1 MNNAE
6 QRGIAVATSQPMG
19 RSAVRFPKPETKNRR
34 MITEL
39 NEGWKTWL
47 IDNSQLTIDNSKDH
61 SRIITNHRLP
71 TVNHQLSIVESP
83 ITGMTITVIA
93 N

>member
-6 QRGIAVATSQPMG
+6 QRGIAVATSKPMG

-47 IDNSQLTIDNSKDH
+47 IDNSQLTIDNSKA
-61 SRIITNHRLP
+61 IINPRL
-71 TVNHQLSIVESP
+71 LIVKYL
-83 ITGMTITVIA
+83 IIGMTITVIA